1 MDGRKCGGKSKS
13 EDGLKTMEK
22 IFRSIEEGEEWF
34 FARFGKDETFDAAAR
49 QVHLWEMPVLLLYIN
64 GLVDGNV
71 ITTLLT
77 EMQAGAIDVDVEKNG
92 ADRFLTYF
100 PYHAVTPVPDADA
113 LLTSILSGQAAFVTP
128 EGYVFTIDI
137 RSYPGRQPEEPD
149 NEKVIRGPRDGF
161 TENLIQNTALV
172 RRRLRT
178 EKLRFEMHKTTVY
191 GKTDVA
197 ITYMKGAA
205 SEEHLSY
212 IRERLDSIK
221 HDGLTMTDKSLE
233 EFLFKQR
240 FHPMPFVRFTERPDI
255 CAAHLLEGHIA
266 IIVDTSPS
274 VILVPITLFGHLQ
287 HAEEY
292 HQAPFIGT
300 VVRLIRLAG
309 AAMSLVL
316 LPFWYLL
323 ATKPHYL
330 PDVLS
335 YIGPKDVG
343 ELPLL
348 IQLLI
353 ADVGIEV
360 LRMAAIHTPTPMS
373 TAMGLVAAIVI
384 GQVAIDVGLFTPEV
398 VLYVAVSAIFTFAIP
413 SYELSITT
421 KVFRICI
428 LLSTALLG
436 APGFFLSIA
445 VLFYYL
451 CSLKPM
457 GVPYLWPAVPFFP
470 KALKRIF
477 IRFPM
482 TVDEPRPFITD
493 SPERDRI

>member
-1 MDGRKCGGKSKS
+1 
-13 EDGLKTMEK
+13 MEK
-22 IFRSIEEGEEWF
+22 LFRSKEEGEEWF
-34 FARFGKDETFDAAAR
+34 YSRFNKEETFDATAR
-49 QVHLWEMPVLLLYIN
+49 TVHLWDMPTLLLYIN
-64 GLVDGNV
+64 GLIDGN
-71 ITTLLT
+71 TLLTLLT
-77 EMQAGAIDVDVEKNG
+77 EMQSGVETVEG
-92 ADRFLTYF
+92 SDGDRFLTFF
-100 PYHAVTPVPDADA
+100 PYYAVTPVKDVDE
-113 LLTSILSGQAAFVTP
+113 LLTAILSGQAAFVTP
-128 EGYVFTIDI
+128 EGYAFTIDA

-149 NEKVIRGPRDGF
+149 NEKVVRGPRDGF
-161 TENLIQNTALV
+161 TENLIMNTALV

-178 EKLRFEMHKTTVY
+178 EKLRYEMHKTTVN
-191 GKTDVA
+191 GKTDIVLA
-197 ITYMKGAA
+197 FMDGAA
-205 SEEHLSY
+205 SEKHLSY
-212 IRERLDSIK
+212 IRERLDAIR

-274 VILVPITLFGHLQ
+274 VILVPSTLFHHLQ

-292 HQAPFIGT
+292 RQAPLIGT
-300 VVRLIRLAG
+300 FVRLTRFFG
-309 AAMSLVL
+309 AAMSLFL

-323 ATKPHYL
+323 ATNPKYL

-335 YIGPKDVG
+335 YIGPNDVG
-343 ELPLL
+343 EVPLL
-348 IQLLI
+348 FQLLV
-353 ADVGIEV
+353 ADIGIEV

-384 GQVAIDVGLFTPEV
+384 GQVAIDVGLFIPEV
-398 VLYVAVSAIFTFAIP
+398 ILYVAVTAIFTFAIP

-421 KVFRICI
+421 KIFRISI
-428 LLSTALLG
+428 LLATGLLG

-451 CSLKPM
+451 CALRPM

-470 KALKRIF
+470 HGMLRVL

-482 TVDEPRPFITD
+482 TADEPRPFITD
-493 SPERDRI
+493 SPERDRT

>member
-1 MDGRKCGGKSKS
+1 M
-13 EDGLKTMEK
+13 
-22 IFRSIEEGEEWF
+22 
-34 FARFGKDETFDAAAR
+34 
-49 QVHLWEMPVLLLYIN
+49 
-64 GLVDGNV
+64 
-71 ITTLLT
+71 
-77 EMQAGAIDVDVEKNG
+77 
-92 ADRFLTYF
+92 
-100 PYHAVTPVPDADA
+100 
-113 LLTSILSGQAAFVTP
+113 
-128 EGYVFTIDI
+128 FTIDI
-137 RSYPGRQPEEPD
+137 RNYPGRQPEEPD
-149 NEKVIRGPRDGF
+149 NEKVVRGSRDGF
-161 TENLIQNTALV
+161 TENLITNSALV

-178 EKLRFEMHKTTVY
+178 EDLRFEMHKVSMN

-197 ITYMKGAA
+197 ITYMQGAA

-212 IRERLDSIK
+212 IRERLDSIH

-255 CAAHLLEGHIA
+255 CAAHLLEGHVA

-274 VILVPITLFGHLQ
+274 VILVPAPLFHHLQ
-287 HAEEY
+287 HAEEFR
-292 HQAPFIGT
+292 QAPLSGT
-300 VVRLIRLAG
+300 IIRLMRLF
-309 AAMSLVL
+309 AAVMSLVL

-323 ATKPHYL
+323 ATHQHYL
-330 PDVLS
+330 PDFLS
-335 YIGPKDVG
+335 YIGPNDIG
-343 ELPLL
+343 EIPLL

-353 ADVGIEV
+353 ADGGIEV

-398 VLYVAVSAIFTFAIP
+398 VLYVAVSAIFTFSIP
-413 SYELSITT
+413 SYELSLTT
-421 KVFRICI
+421 KIFRVCI

-436 APGFFLSIA
+436 APGFFLSVA

-451 CSLKPM
+451 CALKPM

-470 KALKRIF
+470 KAMLRVI

-482 TVDEPRPFITD
+482 TADEPRPFITD
-493 SPERDRI
+493 SPNRDRTS

>member
-1 MDGRKCGGKSKS
+1 
-13 EDGLKTMEK
+13 MEK
-22 IFRSIEEGEEWF
+22 LFRSMEEGEEWF
-34 FARFGKDETFDAAAR
+34 YARFGKDKSFDATIR
-49 QVHLWEMPVLLLYIN
+49 SLHLWDMPALLLYIN
-64 GLVDGNV
+64 GLIDGNA
-71 ITTLLT
+71 ITILLT
-77 EMQAGAIDVDVEKNG
+77 EMQGNTKREDDDNDG
-92 ADRFLTYF
+92 GGRFLSFF
-100 PYHAVTPVPDADA
+100 PYHAVSNVKDADE
-113 LLTSILSGQAAFVTP
+113 LLTSILSGQAAFITP
-128 EGYVFTIDI
+128 DGYAFTIDI

-149 NEKVIRGPRDGF
+149 NEKVVRGSRDGF
-161 TENLIQNTALV
+161 TENIIQNSALV

-178 EKLRFEMHKTTVY
+178 EDLRFEMHKVTMN

-197 ITYMKGAA
+197 ITYVQGAA
-205 SEEHLSY
+205 SEEHLTY
-212 IRERLDSIK
+212 IRERLDAIQ

-255 CAAHLLEGHIA
+255 CAAHLLEGHVA

-274 VILVPITLFGHLQ
+274 VILVPAPLFHHLQ

-292 HQAPFIGT
+292 RQAPLSGT
-300 VVRLIRLAG
+300 MIRIMRLF
-309 AAMSLVL
+309 AAVMSLIL

-323 ATKPHYL
+323 ATHQHYL
-330 PDVLS
+330 PDFLS
-335 YIGPKDVG
+335 YIGPNDIG
-343 ELPLL
+343 EIPLL

-353 ADVGIEV
+353 ADGGIEV

-398 VLYVAVSAIFTFAIP
+398 VLYVAVSAIFTFSIP
-413 SYELSITT
+413 SYELSLTT
-421 KVFRICI
+421 KIFRICI

-436 APGFFLSIA
+436 APGFFLSVA

-470 KALKRIF
+470 KAMLRVI

-482 TVDEPRPFITD
+482 TQDVPRPFITD
-493 SPERDRI
+493 SPDRNRLS

>member
-1 MDGRKCGGKSKS
+1 
-13 EDGLKTMEK
+13 MERF
-22 IFRSIEEGEEWF
+22 FRSQKEGEKWF
-34 FARFGKDETFDAAAR
+34 YTCFDKEKTFDATAR
-49 QVHLWEMPVLLLYIN
+49 MIHLWDMPTLLLYLN
-64 GLVDGNV
+64 GLVDSDTL
-71 ITTLLT
+71 TTLLT
-77 EMQAGAIDVDVEKNG
+77 EMQGGTERPETSEQE
-92 ADRFLTYF
+92 RFLTFF
-100 PYHAVTPVPDADA
+100 PYQSVTPVKDVDE
-113 LLTSILSGQAAFVTP
+113 LLTSILSGQIGFITP
-128 EGYVFTIDI
+128 SGYAFTIDA

-149 NEKVIRGPRDGF
+149 NEKVIRGSRDGF
-161 TENLIQNTALV
+161 VESLIQNTALI

-178 EKLRFEMHKTTVY
+178 EKLRYEMHKTTVN
-191 GKTDVA
+191 GKTDIA
-197 ITYMKGAA
+197 IAYMEGAA
-205 SEEHLSY
+205 NEKHLAY
-212 IRERLDSIK
+212 LRERLDEIR

-274 VILVPITLFGHLQ
+274 VIIVPTTLFHHLQ

-292 HQAPFIGT
+292 RQAPLIGT
-300 VVRLIRLAG
+300 FVRLIRFIG

-323 ATKPHYL
+323 ATKQQYL
-330 PDVLS
+330 PDMLS
-335 YIGPKDVG
+335 YIGPKDLG
-343 ELPLL
+343 EIPLL
-348 IQLLI
+348 IQILI

-398 VLYVAVSAIFTFAIP
+398 VLYVAISAIFTFAIP

-421 KVFRICI
+421 KVFRISI
-428 LLSTALLG
+428 LLATGLLG
-436 APGFFLSIA
+436 APGFFLAAA

-451 CSLKPM
+451 CALRPM
-457 GVPYLWPAVPFFP
+457 GVPYLWPVVPFFP
-470 KALKRIF
+470 HGMLRVL
-477 IRFPM
+477 IRFPV
-482 TVDEPRPFITD
+482 TADVPRPFITH
-493 SPERDRI
+493 SPNRDRI